1 MDTNTVSL
9 MIAIAGCF
17 VGLAGWLRGRD
28 GKLSNDAEWK
38 GQVNAKLDIIAG
50 VKTDVADL
58 KEEVSNL
65 EKKVVVVEQSAK
77 SAHHRLDEHIR
88 GGL

>member
-1 MDTNTVSL
+1 MDANTVSL
-9 MIAIAGCF
+9 MIAIVGCF

-58 KEEVSNL
+58 KEEVGEL
-65 EKKVVVVEQSAK
+65 GKKVVIVEQSAK
-77 SAHHRLDEHIR
+77 SAHHRLDEHLH

>member
-1 MDTNTVSL
+1 MDPNTVSL

-58 KEEVSNL
+58 KEEVSDL
-65 EKKVVVVEQSAK
+65 GKKVVIVEQSAK
-77 SAHHRLDEHIR
+77 SAHKRLDEHMHV
-88 GGL
+88 GE

>member
-1 MDTNTVSL
+1 MDPNTVSL

-58 KEEVSNL
+58 KEEVTNL
-65 EKKVVVVEQSAK
+65 GKQVVIIDQSTK
-77 SAHHRLDEHIR
+77 SAHKRIDDIQR
-88 GGL
+88 GE